1 MRCSRFLVH
10 KSEISILTTEATSTY
25 GGVRRI
31 FLPGMTH
38 SCPPFKQRLHGSIS
52 VFASHLTLNFL
63 QRAQA
68 RGLKTIG
75 E

>member
-1 MRCSRFLVH
+1 M
-10 KSEISILTTEATSTY
+10 ITY
-25 GGVRRI
+25 GGIRRI

-38 SCPPFKQRLHGSIS
+38 SCPPFKQRLHGSFS

-68 RGLKTIG
+68 RGLKMIQRNNEQEVFYG
-75 E
+75 

>member
-1 MRCSRFLVH
+1 ML
-10 KSEISILTTEATSTY
+10 KGLEAKTIVAY

-38 SCPPFKQRLHGSIS
+38 SCPPFKQRLHGSVS

-68 RGLKTIG
+68 RGLKMISG
-75 E
+75 FMR